1 MNQTTIAPARWVNMA
16 ELRTLIAP
24 HEAPC
29 ISLYLPTHP
38 GGGSDDAARYAG
50 LVRQVHAA
58 LARRGTKHGEAALA
72 EQLATA
78 LRPEDWKQGSSGLA
92 LFHARDHHVVFHLPM
107 SVPERAVVA
116 DSFHVRPLLEYLH
129 ANQHYFLLLLGGE
142 HAQLFKG
149 NMSGL
154 VPIDAA
160 HWPVAQS
167 DVVGEKEHER
177 QVSVRSTG
185 HGVGFYGRQ
194 RSDGARDEEQ
204 AQFLR
209 QVDRQVTQ
217 ALADERAPLVVAAP
231 DRQYSAYVAISGH
244 PRLLREGVHGNFV
257 SASGRELHERAW
269 PIVQRYVAELE
280 ERVLQRYHAGGAA
293 DHSSADVSF
302 IARAAVQGRVRELLL
317 ARGAALCGTL
327 DRATGALELDN
338 AKPAQTQEDVL
349 DDLAEAVLLRGGDV
363 LMFDAARMPTESPV
377 AATLRW

>member
-1 MNQTTIAPARWVNMA
+1 MTQTTIAPPRWVNMA

-24 HEAPC
+24 HAAPC

-38 GGGSDDAARYAG
+38 GGHPDDAARYAG
-50 LVRQVHAA
+50 LVRQVRAA
-58 LARRGTKHGEAALA
+58 LARPEMKSGAAALA
-72 EQLATA
+72 DDISAA
-78 LRPEDWKQGSSGLA
+78 LRPEESKHAHSGLA
-92 LFHARDHHVVFHLPM
+92 IFRSRDHHVVFQLPM
-107 SVPERAVVA
+107 SVPERVVVG

-129 ANQHYFLLLLGGE
+129 ANQQYFLLLLDGE
-142 HAQLFKG
+142 NAQLFKG
-149 NMSGL
+149 NLSGL

-160 HWPVAQS
+160 HWPVTQLQ
-167 DVVGEKEHER
+167 VIGEKEHER
-177 QVSVRSTG
+177 QTSVRSTG

-194 RSDGARDEEQ
+194 RSDHARDEGQ

-209 QVDRQVTQ
+209 EVDRRVTH

-231 DRQYSAYVAISGH
+231 DRQFSTYVAISAH

-269 PIVQRYVAELE
+269 PIVQDYVAELE

-293 DHSSADVSF
+293 DHSSADISF
-302 IARAAVQGRVRELLL
+302 IARAAVQGRVRELIL
-317 ARGAALCGTL
+317 ARGASLSGTL
-327 DRATGALELDN
+327 DRATGALALDA
-338 AKPAQTQEDVL
+338 AKPTQTHEDVL

-363 LMFDAARMPTESPV
+363 LTFDAARMPTESPV